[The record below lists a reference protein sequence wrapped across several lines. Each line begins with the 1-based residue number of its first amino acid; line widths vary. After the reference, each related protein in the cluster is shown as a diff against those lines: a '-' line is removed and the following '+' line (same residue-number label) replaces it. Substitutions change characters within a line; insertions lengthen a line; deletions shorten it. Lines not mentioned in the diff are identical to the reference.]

1 MENNFNFEHASYAD
15 LLAEAKRLNDLVS
28 SLNNK
33 NLYVQKAFA
42 NRDRQYAVTKQIV
55 SNLIENGEISNEEY
69 VAELIEIL
77 EIEILKEVNFTLTIE
92 VTGTVEIPLGSE
104 LDEYSF
110 DLDGLSYNGDN
121 VSIDNE
127 SVSIDHW
134 EFTEQIV
141 GES

>member
-1 MENNFNFEHASYAD
+1 MENPFNFEHASYSD
-15 LLAEAKRLNDLVS
+15 LLAEAKRLNDLAT
-28 SLNNK
+28 SLSNK
-33 NLYVQKAFA
+33 MLYLEKAFA
-42 NRDRQYAVTKQIV
+42 NRDRQYAATRQIV
-55 SNLIENGEISNEEY
+55 SNLIENDEISNEEY

-77 EIEILKEVNFTLTIE
+77 GIEILKEVNFTLTIE

-110 DLDGLSYNGDN
+110 DLDGLSYNGDG

-134 EFTEQIV
+134 EFTE
-141 GES
+141 

>member
-134 EFTEQIV
+134 EFTE
-141 GES
+141 

>member
-42 NRDRQYAVTKQIV
+42 NRDRQYAVTKQII

-77 EIEILKEVNFTLTIE
+77 EIEFLKEVNFTLTIE

-134 EFTEQIV
+134 EFTE
-141 GES
+141 